1 MIVCDLDVLRAE
13 AKKVGKFDPEDT
25 VARVKYQRLGV
36 QKKLIQLEQKVDD
49 DLTNYYDSL

>member
-25 VARVKYQRLGV
+25 VARVKYQRLGI
-36 QKKLIQLEQKVDD
+36 QKKLTQLEQKVDD